1 MKIIKRIN
9 DVQKPFFSLEFFP
22 PKNSEQWPA
31 FFSCVEKL
39 ATLNP
44 LFASVTYGAG
54 GSSQDNTLE
63 IAKRFRT
70 MGLEPMVHLTCVG
83 ANAARINAF
92 LQSLRASGIE
102 NVLALRGDPPKG
114 QEEAYAKAEKES
126 GFRYAEDLVR
136 YMRRVEP
143 EMGIAVAGYP
153 APHPQSPTFALDR
166 AYTLSKI
173 RAGAD
178 FVVTQ
183 VFFDVRE
190 YFDFVD
196 ALRQENIHTPVIPG
210 VLPIQSLASLKTL
223 LSMCGAN
230 IPGKLYLELEAAH
243 EKGGEEAVRE
253 AGLAFAI
260 QQIRQLIEGGAP
272 GIHLYTLN
280 KAELCLRLAE
290 AVKQEGIV
298 LA

>member
-1 MKIIKRIN
+1 MKIIELIEN
-9 DVQKPFFSLEFFP
+9 TQKPFFSLEFFP
-22 PKNSEQWPA
+22 PKNTAQWPD
-31 FFSCVEKL
+31 FFACVEKL
-39 ATLNP
+39 TSLNP

-63 IAKRFRT
+63 IAKRLRQ
-70 MGLEPMVHLTCVG
+70 MHLEPLVHLTCVG
-83 ANAARINAF
+83 ANSAKINEF
-92 LQSLRASGIE
+92 LQSLQQSGIE
-102 NVLALRGDPPKG
+102 NILALRGDAPKG
-114 QEEAYAKAEKES
+114 QEEVCAKAALES

-136 YMRRVEP
+136 YMRRVQP
-143 EMGIAVAGYP
+143 TMGVAVAGYP
-153 APHPQSPTFALDR
+153 APHPQSPSFALDR

-196 ALRQENIHTPVIPG
+196 ALRQERIYTPVIPG

-253 AGLAFAI
+253 AGLTFAI
-260 QQIRQLIEGGAP
+260 DQIRQLIEGGAP

-280 KAELCLRLAE
+280 KADLCLRLAD
-290 AVKQEGIV
+290 AVKKYIS
-298 LA
+298 

>member
-1 MKIIKRIN
+1 MKIIELLQNTK
-9 DVQKPFFSLEFFP
+9 KPFFSLEFFP
-22 PKNSEQWPA
+22 PKNSDQWPD

-39 ATLNP
+39 TSLNP

-54 GSSQDNTLE
+54 GSSQNNTLE
-63 IAKRFRT
+63 IAKRLRQ
-70 MGLEPMVHLTCVG
+70 MNLEPLVHLTCVG
-83 ANAARINAF
+83 ANAARINEF
-92 LQSLRASGIE
+92 LQNLRQCDID

-114 QEEAYAKAEKES
+114 QEQACALAEKES

-143 EMGIAVAGYP
+143 SMGVAVAGYP
-153 APHPQSPTFALDR
+153 APHPQSPSFALDR

-196 ALRQENIHTPVIPG
+196 ALRQAHIYTPVIPG

-243 EKGGEEAVRE
+243 AKGGEEAVRE
-253 AGLAFAI
+253 AGLTFAI
-260 QQIRQLIEGGAP
+260 SQIRQLIEGGAP

-280 KAELCLRLAE
+280 KADLCLKVAE
-290 AVKQEGIV
+290 AVKPYM
-298 LA
+298 A

>member
-1 MKIIKRIN
+1 MKIIELMKN
-9 DVQKPFFSLEFFP
+9 TNKPFFSLEFFP
-22 PKNSEQWPA
+22 PKNKEQWPN
-31 FFSCVEKL
+31 FFACVEKL
-39 ATLNP
+39 TSLNP

-63 IAKRFRT
+63 IASRLRQ
-70 MGLEPMVHLTCVG
+70 MNLEPLVHLTCVG
-83 ANAARINAF
+83 ANAAKINSF
-92 LQSLRASGIE
+92 LQSLRQNNID
-102 NVLALRGDPPKG
+102 NVLALRGDAPKG
-114 QEEAYAKAEKES
+114 QEEACAKAEKES

-143 EMGIAVAGYP
+143 KMGVAVAGYP
-153 APHPQSPTFALDR
+153 SPHPQSPSFALDR

-196 ALRQENIHTPVIPG
+196 ALRAENIHTPVIPG

-253 AGLAFAI
+253 AGLAFAVH
-260 QQIRQLIEGGAP
+260 QIHQLMEGGAP
-272 GIHLYTLN
+272 GVHLYTLN

-290 AVKQEGIV
+290 SVKDYFK
-298 LA
+298 